1 MNAENITIKKKT
13 LLVAVIILS
22 PVIKTSVVFWMINNT
37 LKTLK
42 KPSITKSPS

>member
-22 PVIKTSVVFWMINNT
+22 PVIKTSVLMN
-37 LKTLK
+37 
-42 KPSITKSPS
+42 SE